1 MTQYAPQNF
10 KVEDKESLFIK
21 LDEKIVE
28 IVNYSV
34 DGVPA

>member
-1 MTQYAPQNF
+1 MIMSKFAPQNF
-10 KVEDKESLFIK
+10 EVEDKESLFIK

-34 DGVPA
+34 